1 MRTMKLHETKKL
13 HYGKYLYKISIET
26 PLSGIFRHDNRRNNK
41 LYYAKTKLEEYT
53 TESKNRPIVINTRF
67 RKTVIETTHIQDARS
82 IYSILMN
89 ETDYL
94 IRCESKKLMIYTN
107 LLSLIDKISNKVSG
121 NIETWLPDDK
131 ALDTLKAQKNVIIS
145 DKHTDYP
152 YKITFGNKSAKP
164 ELAAWIEKN
173 TDKVLAGPVLMRNLQ
188 KGAGWIQG
196 QYIFARDENI
206 IMLLQM
212 IIGDNIS
219 RIDKVI
225 YKANI
230 DK

>member
-1 MRTMKLHETKKL
+1 MKQMKLHETKKL

-26 PLSGIFRHDNRRNNK
+26 PLSSIFRTDNRRNNK
-41 LYYAKTKLEEYT
+41 LYYAKTKIDEYIS
-53 TESKNRPIVINTRF
+53 ESRNKPIVINTRF
-67 RKTVIETTHIQDARS
+67 RKTVIQTSHIQDART
-82 IYSILMN
+82 IYTVLIN
-89 ETDYL
+89 ETDYF

-107 LLSLIDKISNKVSG
+107 LLSLIDKLSSRVTGKVE
-121 NIETWLPDDK
+121 IWQPDDK
-131 ALDTLKAQKNVIIS
+131 ALTTLKDQKNVIIS

-152 YKITFGNKSAKP
+152 YKITFGSKSGKP

-173 TDKVLAGPVLMRNLQ
+173 TDKVLAGPVLMKNLQ
-188 KGAGWIQG
+188 RSNSWIQG